1 MRRMKWT
8 ALIAAVVMML
18 SMLAV
23 GASAAVALTVAP
35 VSAAEIG
42 GEVKVNLSLPA
53 GSGVMGATFE
63 ITYDNEALALKAA
76 ENGNLFSTFVGVD
89 ESTIGSDPFRIS
101 VVNTKNVTAAGNVA
115 VLTFTVLDAAEAGN
129 YEITVKT
136 VKAAN
141 VAEEEISIA
150 DAVGTVTVEKSAV
163 VLGDVNGDGNVT
175 LLDAVRLLNYLNNP
189 TKVVIAEQN
198 ADVNQNGSVG
208 LTDAIALLIKL
219 NR

>member
-42 GEVKVNLSLPA
+42 GEVKVNVSLPA

-63 ITYDNEALALKAA
+63 ITYDKEALALKAA

-115 VLTFTVLDAAEAGN
+115 VLTFTVLDTAEAGN

-150 DAVGTVTVEKSAV
+150 DAVGTVTVEESAV

-189 TKVVIAEQN
+189 TKVVIVEQN